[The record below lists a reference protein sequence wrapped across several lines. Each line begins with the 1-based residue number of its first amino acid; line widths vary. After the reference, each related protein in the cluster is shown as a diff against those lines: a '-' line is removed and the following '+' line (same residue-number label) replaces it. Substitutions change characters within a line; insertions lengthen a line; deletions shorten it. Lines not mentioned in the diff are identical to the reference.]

1 MLAPGS
7 TVPRLLMRFS
17 TAQDFLMGPI
27 MVGARAIGALYC
39 DRAPSATPIEPD
51 ELEAFTRMIQHLG
64 GLLGGLQ
71 RPNS

>member
-1 MLAPGS
+1 MQAPGS

-27 MVGARAIGALYC
+27 MVGARSIGALYC

-71 RPNS
+71 RTSS

>member
-1 MLAPGS
+1 
-7 TVPRLLMRFS
+7 
-17 TAQDFLMGPI
+17 
-27 MVGARAIGALYC
+27 VGTRAIGALYC

-71 RPNS
+71 RTSS